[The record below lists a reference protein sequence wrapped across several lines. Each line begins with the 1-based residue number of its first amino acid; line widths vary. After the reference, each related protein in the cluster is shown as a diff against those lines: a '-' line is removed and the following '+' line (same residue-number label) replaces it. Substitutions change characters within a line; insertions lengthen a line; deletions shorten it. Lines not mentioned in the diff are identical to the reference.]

1 MAMSLVQFQ
10 VRGGSTT
17 EVEKQIGGNR
27 VNIHGAFTE
36 AESGTNMFDRYSIRK
51 ELIPYLLYIHKTLH
65 RPHSQPKSRS
75 QLICDTVTGL
85 TAKWYKIGSQCAT
98 DITATI
104 AYCSLQNRCPSFA
117 LHPRLFSVF
126 LETR

>member
-10 VRGGSTT
+10 VRGGSRT

-51 ELIPYLLYIHKTLH
+51 ELIPYLLYIHKNLAQTSL
-65 RPHSQPKSRS
+65 
-75 QLICDTVTGL
+75 
-85 TAKWYKIGSQCAT
+85 AT
-98 DITATI
+98 QEPLA
-104 AYCSLQNRCPSFA
+104 AYMR
-117 LHPRLFSVF
+117 HK
-126 LETR
+126 